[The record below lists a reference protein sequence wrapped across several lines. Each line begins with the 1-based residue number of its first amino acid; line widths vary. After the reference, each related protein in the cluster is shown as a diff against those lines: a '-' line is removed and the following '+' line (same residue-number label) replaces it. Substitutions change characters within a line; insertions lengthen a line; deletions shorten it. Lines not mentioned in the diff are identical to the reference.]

1 MSLILS
7 ISEGFLGGSIM
18 KDMVLLKKDGAVA
31 EVILN
36 RPEIYNA
43 YSVNMMKR
51 LKEVLNE
58 VKHDGSIRVVIIYG
72 AGHKAFSAGGDI
84 DKDFKGYEPIEAS
97 IAVRKVYQDTFTIL
111 EEMPSIVIAAVN
123 GYCLG
128 GGLEMALCS
137 DIRLASKSAI
147 FGSPEVNLGILPGA
161 GGTQRLPRYIGDRS
175 LANDMLLTGKRINGD
190 EAYRV
195 GLVSELY
202 DTKDELL
209 AAAREKA
216 AVIIA
221 KTAPIAVSNIKKAI
235 IYGQNMDLNGGLR
248 YEGELW
254 ALLYATEDQKEAMT
268 AFKEKRQAN
277 FKGK

>member
-1 MSLILS
+1 M
-7 ISEGFLGGSIM
+7 EE
-18 KDMVLLKKDGAVA
+18 MVLLKQEGAIA

-36 RPEIYNA
+36 RPEIYNT
-43 YSVNMMKR
+43 YSLKMMAK
-51 LKEVLNE
+51 LKEVLNKIKE
-58 VKHDGSIRVVIIYG
+58 DPSIRVVIIYG
-72 AGHKAFSAGGDI
+72 AGDKAFSAGGDI

-97 IAVRKVYQDTFTIL
+97 KIVKEVYQDTFGMI
-111 EEMPSIVIAAVN
+111 EELPSIVIAAVN
-123 GYCLG
+123 GFCFG

-137 DIRLASKSAI
+137 DIRIASKSAI
-147 FGSPEVNLGILPGA
+147 FGAPEVNLGILPGA

-175 LANDMLLTGKRINGD
+175 LANEMLLTGKRINAD

-195 GLVSELY
+195 GLVSELF
-202 DTKDELL
+202 DTKEELL

-216 AVIIA
+216 TTIIA
-221 KTAPIAVSNIKKAI
+221 KVAPIAARHIKKAI
-235 IYGQNMDLNGGLR
+235 INGQNMDLNGGLR

-268 AFKEKRQAN
+268 AFKEKRSAN